1 MGTGIEKKKS
11 GSGYTW
17 KKRINKI
24 GDNNVKLLLIAV
36 GMFVLMAVLRPKFFL
51 SAISLRTM
59 GVQVAEMGLFS
70 IAMMI
75 VFISGG
81 IDLSIIAISNLTS
94 VLTGMLMLTPLAK
107 NGSDGTVFM
116 LLILSFGIALIVG
129 IVLGGINGY
138 LISRFS
144 LPPMLVTLGT
154 MNLYMGTAIIL
165 TQGKALSGFPVM
177 VTNFGNGLLLGV
189 PIPFIILVLVVAA
202 SALILN
208 YTKYGFDLK
217 LFGTN
222 ALASRFSGIPNT
234 AVVVKTYM
242 ISGIISAITGV
253 EMMARTNT
261 ARADFGNSYLFISIL
276 CAILGG
282 TAPEGGAGS
291 LLGLVLAFTILQI
304 LSSGF
309 NMLSIS
315 SIMKDFIWGALL
327 LAVMALNHVIAQRK
341 KKQV

>member
-1 MGTGIEKKKS
+1 MRTKNEKKSAETKS
-11 GSGYTW
+11 AW
-17 KKRINKI
+17 KELNHRI

-36 GMFVLMAVLRPKFFL
+36 GMFLIMAALRPKLFL
-51 SAISLRTM
+51 NPISLRTM
-59 GVQVAEMGLFS
+59 GVQMAEMGLFS

-81 IDLSIIAISNLTS
+81 IDLSIIAIANLTS
-94 VLTGMLMLTPLAK
+94 VLIGLLMQMPAVEA
-107 NGSDGTVFM
+107 GSAGTIALMIV
-116 LLILSFGIALIVG
+116 LSFIIAIVMGII
-129 IVLGGINGY
+129 LGGINGY
-138 LISRFS
+138 LIARFS
-144 LPPMLVTLGT
+144 LQPMLVTLGT
-154 MNLYMGTAIIL
+154 MNLYMGIAIVL
-165 TQGKALSGFPVM
+165 TKGKALSGFPPM
-177 VTNFGNGLLLGV
+177 VTDFGNGTPLGIPV
-189 PIPFIILVLVVAA
+189 PFIILVVVVAA
-202 SALILN
+202 IAVILN
-208 YTKYGFDLK
+208 HTKYGFDLK

-234 AVVVKTYM
+234 VVTVKTYI
-242 ISGIISAITGV
+242 ISGVISAITGV
-253 EMMARTNT
+253 EMMTRTNT

-282 TAPEGGAGS
+282 TAPEGGEGS

-327 LAVMALNHVIAQRK
+327 LGVMALNHVIAERRRK
-341 KKQV
+341 QI